1 MLKLLGIATVLGAF
15 SLAMIGGAGLVQH
28 LARAYEKQNGSAQS
42 IRRSTAEKL
51 DRIVT
56 TRSGASQFFIGLF
69 NFTVLFVV
77 AVVCG
82 KLGPLKILTLGILS
96 SLVALTFLGFTAR
109 LRSARHCW
117 GRCWLVDDCSWQS
130 F

>member
-15 SLAMIGGAGLVQH
+15 SPAMIGGAGLVQH

-42 IRRSTAEKL
+42 VRRSTAEKL
-51 DRIVT
+51 DRIVA

-117 GRCWLVDDCSWQS
+117 I
-130 F
+130 